1 MGELSY
7 KFLHNLHHG
16 QSNDEE
22 SYIQQMSKFAIEGG
36 LWRDFIAICWVSK
49 YL

>member
-1 MGELSY
+1 MHELSY

-16 QSNDEE
+16 QANDEE
-22 SYIQQMSKFAIEGG
+22 SYIQQMSKFAVEGG
-36 LWRDFIAICWVSK
+36 LQGDFITICWVSK